1 MMLFS
6 EIKNVCFDMATTVR
20 FMIVLS
26 TIWWNIRSAQRNYKT
41 LVQLNRN
48 KFTRM
53 DLIDLPQFMDK
64 DVDALE

>member
-1 MMLFS
+1 
-6 EIKNVCFDMATTVR
+6 MATTVR

-41 LVQLNRN
+41 LVQLNGN

-64 DVDALE
+64 DVDALEWIN